1 MRKHYFQDSDYY
13 ETIDPKN
20 KIDLDKLDQLE
31 TRVYEYKESQ
41 ATYSGQWIG
50 GFRHGQG
57 SMVFRDGTSF
67 TGQW

>member
-31 TRVYEYKESQ
+31 TRVYEYKQS
-41 ATYSGQWIG
+41 
-50 GFRHGQG
+50 
-57 SMVFRDGTSF
+57 
-67 TGQW
+67 